1 MAQSGSEQPSKQQR
15 NIILKTIQG
24 IDRTLEFAEAFIV
37 AGSILFM
44 ALIMVTHVLGRTF
57 FRIGIP
63 GVTEITELLIILIT
77 FVGVSYAVRRAR
89 HISMSAIYDQLRGVA
104 RKTLLVLICLITGA
118 LLLYLAWEA
127 LGYVQTIHQRGRTSS
142 ALNIPLWMIYA
153 VLPIGFF
160 LAGVQYWLTALRNL
174 TTPGMY
180 RSFTEREAYDDVP
193 ADAGGLPPDIDQNT
207 TDQNRN

>member
-1 MAQSGSEQPSKQQR
+1 MAQSGSEQPASRQG
-15 NIILKTIQG
+15 NVIIKLIRG
-24 IDRTLEFAEAFIV
+24 IDRTLEYAEVFIIG
-37 AGSILFM
+37 GSILFM

-89 HISMSAIYDQLRGVA
+89 HISMSALYDQLRGVA
-104 RKTLLVLICLITGA
+104 RKTLLVTICLITGG
-118 LLLYLAWEA
+118 LLFFLAWEA

-160 LAGVQYWLTALRNL
+160 LAGLQYWLTALRNV

-193 ADAGGLPPDIDQNT
+193 MDAGATSLD
-207 TDQNRN
+207 TDKDKQ